1 MENTLQRS
9 LLEQSVAHFAAA
21 LKPLIS
27 MEIVSS
33 GVSNNA
39 TSFISTPY
47 TALRESFK
55 PKNKTNL
62 SEYQY
67 RVMGIHF

>member
-27 MEIVSS
+27 MVLVSS
-33 GVSNNA
+33 GVASNA
-39 TSFISTPY
+39 TSFLITPY
-47 TALRESFK
+47 TALCGSLR
-55 PKNKTNL
+55 PKNKANL